1 MIDVS
6 DGLGSDLL
14 QIARQSQLA
23 AEIEVDQLPLPD
35 RKIGE
40 IDPLDAALNGGE
52 DYALLFATSEKQLD
66 RLNSEY
72 RTDFPPY
79 RVIGHL
85 YSGEPGLYLKRGK
98 KRERYEPRGFDHFS
112 SC

>member
-6 DGLGSDLL
+6 DGLCSDLL
-14 QIARQSQLA
+14 QIAHQSHLA
-23 AEIEVDQLPLPD
+23 AEVEVDHLPLPEQD
-35 RKIGE
+35 VGE
-40 IDPLDAALNGGE
+40 IDLLEAALNGGE
-52 DYALLFATSEKQLD
+52 DYALLLTTSEKQLD
-66 RLNSEY
+66 RLNSTY

-79 RVIGHL
+79 RVIGRLFH
-85 YSGEPGLYLKRGK
+85 GEPGVYLKRGK